1 MLDKTTL
8 SQLSQLKQAIHES
21 KEYATGTVAS
31 TNGRFG
37 FVRLTDG
44 RDAFLDPEK
53 MQFVLPG
60 DEVKILVTT
69 NDKKQLEATIEQLID
84 SPLKRFVGTYRVK
97 GNAHFAVPDDPK
109 VNRWIFIPPKSRKG
123 CKEGEKIAAKII
135 QHPAQDGKAQAKVIE
150 RIGQPDDHHI
160 EYKYTVAKYDLSPW
174 NKEGEDEQLKKIR
187 ASIEAE
193 EFGERED
200 YTQLPFVTIDS
211 PTTRD
216 MDDAVHIAEQD
227 GKTVLTVAI
236 ADPAS
241 FIAPGSPLAK
251 LAERQAQS
259 TYMLGGIIPMLPES
273 LANDCFSLVEGKKRP
288 ALVCT
293 ITLANDGA
301 VEDYKFERA
310 VIQSKYKLNYQQV
323 AEFLEG
329 TNIEGLPADAAG
341 NISKLSELATLR
353 YQYRTEH
360 NLIGQDQLDY
370 DIRLDDKG
378 KISEIRPR
386 SRTVAHK
393 LVEEAMLLTNQCA
406 GEFLAQNKLGLHTV
420 HGGFRLDRI
429 GEVNA
434 LLKEEQ
440 ITPEGDITEL
450 EGNLQLIKALSA
462 NERQRN
468 LIPALRRMMQSA
480 ELSDEAGPHM
490 GMGFKHYATSTSPIR
505 RYADLYNHWA
515 IHSVL
520 TGSKPYTFKP
530 HQLERLKE
538 TLQAGRQADRE
549 IYQWLL
555 CQYVE
560 ASLIGFEGRG
570 KVRIVTQQGFGVRL
584 IENGVDGFIAFP
596 KSQEKQFDA
605 KRMTLTV
612 NGVTYR
618 ADCEVDVKVVS
629 VDQEKR
635 RIAYALVSP
644 DAE

>member
-31 TNGRFG
+31 TSGRFG

-69 NDKKQLEATIEQLID
+69 NDKKQLEATIEEIID
-84 SPLKRFVGTYRVK
+84 SPLKRFVGTYRIK
-97 GNAHFAVPDDPK
+97 GNAHFAVPDDAK

-135 QHPAQDGKAQAKVIE
+135 QHPAKDGKAQAKVIE

-174 NKEGEDEQLKKIR
+174 NKEGEEEQLKKIR
-187 ASIEAE
+187 AQIEAE
-193 EFGERED
+193 DFGERVD
-200 YTQLPFVTIDS
+200 YTHLPFVTIDS
-211 PTTRD
+211 ASTRD
-216 MDDAVHIAEQD
+216 MDDAVHIAED
-227 GKTVLTVAI
+227 EGNTVLTVAI

-241 FIAPGSPLAK
+241 FILPGSPLAK

-259 TYMLGGIIPMLPES
+259 TYMLGGIIPMLPDS
-273 LANDCFSLVEGKKRP
+273 LANDCFSLVEGQKRP

-293 ITLANDGA
+293 INLNAEGGINH
-301 VEDYKFERA
+301 YKFERA
-310 VIQSKYKLNYQQV
+310 VIQSKHKLNYQQV
-323 AEFLEG
+323 AEFLDG
-329 TNIEGLPADAAG
+329 TDESAVPSDAS
-341 NISKLSELATLR
+341 NNLRKLSELATLR
-353 YQYRTEH
+353 NQYRAEH
-360 NLIGQDQLDY
+360 NLLGQDQLDY

-378 KISEIRPR
+378 KIAEIRPR
-386 SRTVAHK
+386 SRTTAHR
-393 LVEEAMLLTNQCA
+393 LIEEAMLLTNMCT
-406 GEFLAQNKLGLHTV
+406 GDFLSQHKMGLHTV

-440 ITPEGDITEL
+440 ITPEGDITSL
-450 EGNLQLIKALSA
+450 EGNLKLIKALSA
-462 NERQRN
+462 NERQKA
-468 LIPALRRMMQSA
+468 LIPALRRMMQVA
-480 ELSDEAGPHM
+480 ELSDEPGPHM
-490 GMGFKHYATSTSPIR
+490 GMGFEHYATCTSPIR

-515 IHSVL
+515 LHSL
-520 TGSKPYTFKP
+520 LADTKPYTFKP
-530 HQLERLKE
+530 HQLERLKD

-560 ASLIGFEGRG
+560 NSLIGFEGRG

-618 ADCEVDVKVVS
+618 ADDEVDVVVTS
-629 VDQEKR
+629 VDHEKR
-635 RIAYALVSP
+635 RIAYSLAAS
-644 DAE
+644 DAQ

>member
-1 MLDKTTL
+1 MFDKTTL
-8 SQLSQLKQAIHES
+8 SQLTQLKQAIHES

-31 TNGRFG
+31 TSGRFG

-53 MQFVLPG
+53 MQFVLPT

-69 NDKKQLEATIEQLID
+69 NDKKQLEATIEEIID
-84 SPLKRFVGTYRVK
+84 SPLKRFVGTYRIK
-97 GNAHFAVPDDPK
+97 GNAHFAVPDDAK
-109 VNRWIFIPPKSRKG
+109 INRWIFIPPKSRKG

-135 QHPAQDGKAQAKVIE
+135 QHPAKDGKAQAKVIE

-174 NKEGEDEQLKKIR
+174 NKEGEEEQLKKIR
-187 ASIEAE
+187 AQIEAE
-193 EFGERED
+193 EFGERVD
-200 YTQLPFVTIDS
+200 YTHLPFVTIDS
-211 PTTRD
+211 ASTRD
-216 MDDAVHIAEQD
+216 MDDAVSISEAD
-227 GKTVLTVAI
+227 GNTVLTVAI

-241 FIAPGSPLAK
+241 FIHPGSPLAK

-259 TYMLGGIIPMLPES
+259 TYMLGGIIPMLPDS

-293 ITLANDGA
+293 ISINSDGGI
-301 VEDYKFERA
+301 ESYTFERGI
-310 VIQSKYKLNYQQV
+310 IQSRHKLNYQQV
-323 AEFLEG
+323 TEFLEG
-329 TNIEGLPADAAG
+329 SDENAVPADSAEALR
-341 NISKLSELATLR
+341 KLSALATLR
-353 YQYRTEH
+353 NQYRAEH

-370 DIRLDDKG
+370 DIRIDDKG

-386 SRTVAHK
+386 SRTVAHR
-393 LVEEAMLLTNQCA
+393 LIEEAMLLTNMCA
-406 GEFLAQNKLGLHTV
+406 GDFLSQHKMGLHTV

-440 ITPEGDITEL
+440 ITPEADITTL
-450 EGNLQLIKALSA
+450 EGNLKLIKSLQT
-462 NERQRN
+462 NERQKA
-468 LIPALRRMMQSA
+468 LIPALRRMMQAA
-480 ELSDEAGPHM
+480 EITDEPGPHM
-490 GMGFKHYATSTSPIR
+490 GMGFEHYATSTSPIR

-515 IHSVL
+515 MQSL
-520 TGSKPYTFKP
+520 LADTKPYAFKP
-530 HQLERLKE
+530 HQLDRLRE

-555 CQYVE
+555 CQYVDS
-560 ASLIGFEGRG
+560 SLIGFEGRG

-618 ADCEVDVKVVS
+618 ADDEVDVVVTS
-629 VDQEKR
+629 VDHDKR
-635 RIAYALVSP
+635 RIAYSLAPS
-644 DAE
+644 DSE